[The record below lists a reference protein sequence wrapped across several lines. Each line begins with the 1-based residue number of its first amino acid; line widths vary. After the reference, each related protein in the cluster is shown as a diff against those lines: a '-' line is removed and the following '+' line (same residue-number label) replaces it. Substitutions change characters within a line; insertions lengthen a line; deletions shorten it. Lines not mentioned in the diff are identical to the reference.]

1 MLMVFVQLHEHEHE
15 LLLVVATCGAAAG
28 DWICYNKLN
37 EMGFWRCNLQE
48 YFEFICLKMMIL
60 YISNIIDND
69 VY

>member
-37 EMGFWRCNLQE
+37 GFLE
-48 YFEFICLKMMIL
+48 
-60 YISNIIDND
+60 
-69 VY
+69 V